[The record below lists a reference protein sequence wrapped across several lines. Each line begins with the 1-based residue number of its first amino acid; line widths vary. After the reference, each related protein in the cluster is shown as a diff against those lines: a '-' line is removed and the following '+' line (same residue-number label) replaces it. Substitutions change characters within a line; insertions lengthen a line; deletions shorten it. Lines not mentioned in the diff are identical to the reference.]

1 MSHPAAKNVV
11 KSENL
16 TNLIPIYLV
25 PWPSYVIVKLCS
37 KLCTIIFGI
46 KLDFLLR
53 GCLALRFNYGF
64 EKNLIFFYIFYCFD
78 IMMLKI
84 NFKNKKKVWH
94 VNFKGE
100 PHKIKYVYFV
110 FQMKYILPHLST

>member
-1 MSHPAAKNVV
+1 
-11 KSENL
+11 
-16 TNLIPIYLV
+16 
-25 PWPSYVIVKLCS
+25 
-37 KLCTIIFGI
+37 
-46 KLDFLLR
+46 
-53 GCLALRFNYGF
+53 
-64 EKNLIFFYIFYCFD
+64 
-78 IMMLKI
+78 MMLKI